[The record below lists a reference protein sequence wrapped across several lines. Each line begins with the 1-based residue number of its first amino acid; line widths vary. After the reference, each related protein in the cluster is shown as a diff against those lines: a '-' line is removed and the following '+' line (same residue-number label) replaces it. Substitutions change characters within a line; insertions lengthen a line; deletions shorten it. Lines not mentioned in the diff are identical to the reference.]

1 MAGFDWAYDLTPL
14 REAPIDAEGVG
25 YVTHPYSNKR
35 SIPWEPKWEEDFGF
49 AASQYP
55 LIATEFGFSMESGA
69 ATAGP
74 NDYGNHI
81 TKYLEG
87 KGISWMAWVYDPEW
101 GPQLLKSWDGFELT
115 GSGEFVKQALHRPV
129 GK

>member
-1 MAGFDWAYDLTPL
+1 M
-14 REAPIDAEGVG
+14 
-25 YVTHPYSNKR
+25 
-35 SIPWEPKWEEDFGF
+35 
-49 AASQYP
+49 
-55 LIATEFGFSMESGA
+55 IATEFGFSMESGA